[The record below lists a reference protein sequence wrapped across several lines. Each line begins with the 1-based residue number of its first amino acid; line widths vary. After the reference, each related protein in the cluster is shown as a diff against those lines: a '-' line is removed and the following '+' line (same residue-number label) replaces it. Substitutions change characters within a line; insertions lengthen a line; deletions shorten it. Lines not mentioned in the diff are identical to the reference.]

1 VNSGL
6 FDYSSTLNVS
16 SVFCG
21 CQPAFTTGTSN
32 GYFISNVVLENS
44 GLSNASG
51 ATASAPFYQY
61 FTTLAPGIIQRGAP
75 YWLAVTPGTNAGTH
89 NIGAWIDWNAD
100 NDFNDA
106 GEQVGMQ
113 ATSNSQ
119 PVYFL
124 INVPVTANLGLVR
137 MRVRASNT
145 TNALD
150 ACLST
155 GVNYV
160 NGESEDYNL
169 TIEPSSCLN
178 ATLPGTITTI
188 LPTEQAVNGEIDI
201 TEDPGVGT
209 RIGWEYSADNFTTS
223 LGTYITYPN
232 KAIINVNPSSPYLYV
247 RGVYQNGGCPVAYSN
262 VALVKLRCASS
273 FGTTTNTFDN
283 NDVISNVRINDG
295 ATILLNNPSLTI
307 NKPVGYQDFRS
318 ISTPLNR
325 GKTYQMVVN
334 MNQNAV
340 NKPLQVAVWLD
351 YDVDGEFSTTE
362 LLYKSSSAAQVHTF
376 NITIPCSSVDP
387 DDNITGE
394 ATMRVMCVDSTS
406 AINSITCWNKNASTM
421 NTYRRGE
428 LEEYTIFLMPLPSLT
443 VTPPNAVCTGITNTL
458 TASGGTGT
466 YTWVPATGLSQTS
479 GSAVVA
485 TTGGDVVFYT
495 VTGQLSGTSCAANAI
510 VPVASL
516 PKGGNVT
523 PASSVICTGG
533 TRLLTNVGGVG
544 FFQWQISTDNISFTD
559 IAGATANTYLTT
571 AGNGNSLKYYRCIS
585 IANNCFSVSS
595 TTAVVSI
602 SATPVVSFTS
612 VTSTTATVTW
622 SPFGSGQYNISW
634 TGAGSG
640 SAAAVT
646 TNNYTITGLTP
657 NTNLNVTVSLA
668 SPVCGGTSPGVASV
682 KTLCAK
688 PTITSLVNATDALG
702 NPGFKVNWNAVAGA
716 TTYRVYWRNMQLG
729 AGWSFIDT
737 VGTTKTLTS
746 AAASTLYAGNT
757 IAVYVAVNNCPSNAT
772 ALGDASSISYVTLN
786 PVNSCPIPTFTAVSN
801 CPNQMSVTGLSG
813 SPTGNYEVRFRRIF
827 PTQTAGV
834 AYSISSPSIN
844 LSIGSSLAGSIWEIY
859 VRSLCTGNVYSPNAT
874 VQLVEVKPA
883 CSAISNPIMSTINCL
898 GGTFSWNESNCIGV
912 LGYYINIKKTTE
924 TAYNAYPVGA
934 NYFRVI
940 NWLSPNTAYNIFA
953 QSVSCNG
960 YLSPAS
966 PIVTFTTGGPGCRE
980 DEAGEIVESVSPK
993 GEGINVFPNPS
1004 TGNFSVAI
1012 NSSDLS
1018 DQEVRIEVMN
1028 ALGQSLVTQISNMSG
1043 GNLIEG
1049 IQLDNAVASG
1059 VYFVRVHVGTNV
1071 YVNRLVLNRD

>member
-1 VNSGL
+1 
-6 FDYSSTLNVS
+6 
-16 SVFCG
+16 
-21 CQPAFTTGTSN
+21 
-32 GYFISNVVLENS
+32 
-44 GLSNASG
+44 
-51 ATASAPFYQY
+51 
-61 FTTLAPGIIQRGAP
+61 
-75 YWLAVTPGTNAGTH
+75 
-89 NIGAWIDWNAD
+89 
-100 NDFNDA
+100 
-106 GEQVGMQ
+106 
-113 ATSNSQ
+113 
-119 PVYFL
+119 
-124 INVPVTANLGLVR
+124 
-137 MRVRASNT
+137 
-145 TNALD
+145 
-150 ACLST
+150 
-155 GVNYV
+155 
-160 NGESEDYNL
+160 
-169 TIEPSSCLN
+169 LN

-716 TTYRVYWRNMQLG
+716 TTYRVYWRNMQVG

-737 VGTTKTLTS
+737 AGTTKTLTS
-746 AAASTLYAGNT
+746 AVASTLYAGNT

-801 CPNQMSVTGLSG
+801 CPNQMSVSGLSG
-813 SPTGNYEVRFRRIF
+813 SPTGTYEVRFRRIF

-980 DEAGEIVESVSPK
+980 DEAGEIVESVSPQ

>member
-1 VNSGL
+1 
-6 FDYSSTLNVS
+6 
-16 SVFCG
+16 
-21 CQPAFTTGTSN
+21 
-32 GYFISNVVLENS
+32 
-44 GLSNASG
+44 
-51 ATASAPFYQY
+51 
-61 FTTLAPGIIQRGAP
+61 
-75 YWLAVTPGTNAGTH
+75 
-89 NIGAWIDWNAD
+89 
-100 NDFNDA
+100 
-106 GEQVGMQ
+106 
-113 ATSNSQ
+113 
-119 PVYFL
+119 
-124 INVPVTANLGLVR
+124 
-137 MRVRASNT
+137 
-145 TNALD
+145 
-150 ACLST
+150 
-155 GVNYV
+155 
-160 NGESEDYNL
+160 
-169 TIEPSSCLN
+169 
-178 ATLPGTITTI
+178 
-188 LPTEQAVNGEIDI
+188 
-201 TEDPGVGT
+201 
-209 RIGWEYSADNFTTS
+209 
-223 LGTYITYPN
+223 
-232 KAIINVNPSSPYLYV
+232 
-247 RGVYQNGGCPVAYSN
+247 
-262 VALVKLRCASS
+262 
-273 FGTTTNTFDN
+273 
-283 NDVISNVRINDG
+283 
-295 ATILLNNPSLTI
+295 
-307 NKPVGYQDFRS
+307 
-318 ISTPLNR
+318 
-325 GKTYQMVVN
+325 
-334 MNQNAV
+334 
-340 NKPLQVAVWLD
+340 
-351 YDVDGEFSTTE
+351 
-362 LLYKSSSAAQVHTF
+362 
-376 NITIPCSSVDP
+376 
-387 DDNITGE
+387 
-394 ATMRVMCVDSTS
+394 
-406 AINSITCWNKNASTM
+406 
-421 NTYRRGE
+421 
-428 LEEYTIFLMPLPSLT
+428 
-443 VTPPNAVCTGITNTL
+443 
-458 TASGGTGT
+458 
-466 YTWVPATGLSQTS
+466 
-479 GSAVVA
+479 
-485 TTGGDVVFYT
+485 
-495 VTGQLSGTSCAANAI
+495 
-510 VPVASL
+510 SL

-980 DEAGEIVESVSPK
+980 DEAGEIVESVSPQ

>member
-1 VNSGL
+1 
-6 FDYSSTLNVS
+6 
-16 SVFCG
+16 
-21 CQPAFTTGTSN
+21 
-32 GYFISNVVLENS
+32 
-44 GLSNASG
+44 
-51 ATASAPFYQY
+51 
-61 FTTLAPGIIQRGAP
+61 
-75 YWLAVTPGTNAGTH
+75 
-89 NIGAWIDWNAD
+89 
-100 NDFNDA
+100 
-106 GEQVGMQ
+106 
-113 ATSNSQ
+113 
-119 PVYFL
+119 
-124 INVPVTANLGLVR
+124 
-137 MRVRASNT
+137 
-145 TNALD
+145 
-150 ACLST
+150 
-155 GVNYV
+155 
-160 NGESEDYNL
+160 
-169 TIEPSSCLN
+169 
-178 ATLPGTITTI
+178 
-188 LPTEQAVNGEIDI
+188 
-201 TEDPGVGT
+201 
-209 RIGWEYSADNFTTS
+209 
-223 LGTYITYPN
+223 
-232 KAIINVNPSSPYLYV
+232 
-247 RGVYQNGGCPVAYSN
+247 
-262 VALVKLRCASS
+262 
-273 FGTTTNTFDN
+273 
-283 NDVISNVRINDG
+283 
-295 ATILLNNPSLTI
+295 
-307 NKPVGYQDFRS
+307 
-318 ISTPLNR
+318 
-325 GKTYQMVVN
+325 
-334 MNQNAV
+334 
-340 NKPLQVAVWLD
+340 
-351 YDVDGEFSTTE
+351 
-362 LLYKSSSAAQVHTF
+362 
-376 NITIPCSSVDP
+376 
-387 DDNITGE
+387 
-394 ATMRVMCVDSTS
+394 
-406 AINSITCWNKNASTM
+406 M

-559 IAGATANTYLTT
+559 IAGATSNTYLTT

-595 TTAVVSI
+595 TTAVVAV
-602 SATPVVSFTS
+602 SATPIVTFTS
-612 VTSTTATVTW
+612 VTSTTATITW
-622 SPFGSGQYNISW
+622 SPFGTGQYNLSW

-657 NTNLNVTVSLA
+657 NTNLNVSVTLS
-668 SPVCGGTSPGVASV
+668 SPICAGTNPGAATT

-688 PTITSLVNATDALG
+688 PTGLTLTTITQATTLNKLIRAT
-702 NPGFKVNWNAVAGA
+702 WTAVGGA
-716 TTYRVYWRNMQLG
+716 TAYRVYYRNMNSG
-729 AGWSFIDT
+729 SGWAFVDT
-737 VGTTKTLTS
+737 TGGTVKTLPVS
-746 AAASTLYAGNT
+746 ALPNT
-757 IAVYVAVNNCPSNAT
+757 TWAVYVAVNNCAANPTAVGDGSNV
-772 ALGDASSISYVTLN
+772 SYVAIPPTGTC
-786 PVNSCPIPTFTAVSN
+786 VVPTFSAISN
-801 CPNQMSVTGLSG
+801 CPNQISVTGMSG
-813 SPTGNYEVRFRRIF
+813 SPTGTYEVRFRRIF

-834 AYSISSPSIN
+834 TYSVSSPSIN

-980 DEAGEIVESVSPK
+980 DEAGEIVESVSPQ

>member
-1 VNSGL
+1 
-6 FDYSSTLNVS
+6 
-16 SVFCG
+16 
-21 CQPAFTTGTSN
+21 
-32 GYFISNVVLENS
+32 
-44 GLSNASG
+44 
-51 ATASAPFYQY
+51 
-61 FTTLAPGIIQRGAP
+61 
-75 YWLAVTPGTNAGTH
+75 
-89 NIGAWIDWNAD
+89 
-100 NDFNDA
+100 
-106 GEQVGMQ
+106 
-113 ATSNSQ
+113 
-119 PVYFL
+119 
-124 INVPVTANLGLVR
+124 

-155 GVNYV
+155 GLNYV

-746 AAASTLYAGNT
+746 AVASTLYAGNT

-801 CPNQMSVTGLSG
+801 CPNQMSVSGLSG
-813 SPTGNYEVRFRRIF
+813 SPTGTYEVRFRRIF

-980 DEAGEIVESVSPK
+980 DEAGEIVESVSPQ